1 MSRLASLL
9 ALSSAIRRFKRQQR
23 REDSRLKTIP
33 EAAAA
38 MHKSLSQVDVNLKG
52 FPTRNVILHL
62 CGGGFVAHTI
72 AGDLPYLLDWSA
84 ASDSVVIIPV
94 SILD

>member
-33 EAAAA
+33 EASPL
-38 MHKSLSQVDVNLKG
+38 HKSLSQVDVNLKG